1 MILKFRWYDKSN
13 NEMITTEDISNGLG
27 GDYFYI
33 LQDEKIGLYDTE
45 LEDNCLVSDE
55 AMQFTGL
62 ADKNGKDI
70 FEGDIVDDMFDC
82 GQLHIIYYNEEK
94 AAFCKK
100 AVKASP
106 MLGRTDMPISISVET
121 TTGGKVI
128 GNIHQHS
135 HLLDKGE

>member
-1 MILKFRWYDKSN
+1 MILKFRAWDKR
-13 NEMITTEDISNGLG
+13 EQKMWTPGITKDGLPFAVHPISAQMVVMDG
-27 GDYFYI
+27 
-33 LQDEKIGLYDTE
+33 E
-45 LEDNCLVSDE
+45 LLDPI
-55 AMQFTGL
+55 MQFTGL
-62 ADKNGKDI
+62 TDKNGKDI
-70 FEGDIVDDMFDC
+70 YAGDIVDDMFDC